1 MMNARMV
8 EGSDGVRAAQAQK
21 RRYWWTAGLSL
32 LGGVGVGAIFLTSTV
47 APGRTSPEGAI
58 ATVIAMVLVVMLA
71 IRFNN
76 RATDEVSHL
85 QTLKANSF
93 GLYFFLLGQFC
104 WMVLA
109 TGGLVPPPNAMVM
122 FMATAIATLVGHAV
136 LKVAR

>member
-1 MMNARMV
+1 MTKPD
-8 EGSDGVRAAQAQK
+8 DGLLAAQAQK

-58 ATVIAMVLVVMLA
+58 ATVIAMVLVLMLA

-85 QTLKANSF
+85 QSLKANSF

-122 FMATAIATLVGHAV
+122 FIATATATMGRHAV
-136 LKVAR
+136 LKIAR